1 MISAMAKHAFISHA
15 TKQGQLARS
24 VVAALEGKRDA
35 QMGGRRH
42 TDQRTAGAAEP

>member
-1 MISAMAKHAFISHA
+1 MISAMAKDGFISHA

-24 VVAALEGKRDA
+24 LVATLEGKREA

-42 TDQRTAGAAEP
+42 TEQRTAGVSEP